1 MAVMPRQDA
10 FAPVSADDLLNVY
23 AAEIERTATATF
35 GSLTNTLAP
44 AVSVKRTS
52 AQTIA
57 TNSNVLVVW
66 QTTTNDPDGMWDPG
80 EPSRLTIITPGAWL
94 FASQVH
100 WSGAAPTGG
109 VRGTKIL
116 NGTDSA
122 TDRLSTSPSAGGG
135 GEGPTIQL
143 LAADRFDAG
152 GAVYLEV
159 FQSSGGNT
167 TIDHLLGGTYLFG
180 FWLGP

>member
-1 MAVMPRQDA
+1 MALTRPSA
-10 FAPVSADDLLNVY
+10 FTVLPASVLDEYAD
-23 AAEIERTATATF
+23 EIERAVEATF
-35 GSLTNTLAP
+35 GNLTNTLAP

-52 AQTIA
+52 AQTITTG
-57 TNSNVLVVW
+57 TNTHVIW
-66 QTTTNDPDGMWDPG
+66 QTATSDPDGMWDPG
-80 EPSRLTIITPGAWL
+80 APTVLSIITPGAWL

-116 NGTDSA
+116 SGPSSA
-122 TDRLSTSPSAGGG
+122 TDRLSTSPSATGG

-143 LAADRFDAG
+143 LAAERFSAAG
-152 GAVYLEV
+152 TIYLEV
-159 FQSSGGNT
+159 FHSAGSNT
-167 TIDHLLGGTYLFG
+167 TIDHTLGGTYMFG